1 MIDAP
6 NVGLLSLFLASILT
20 SNVLLA
26 NFLGTCSFIS
36 ISKDFKSSMGL
47 GIAVTL
53 VIGITAAVCWVVL
66 YYIIEPLGIEYL
78 SFIIFIIVIAGVV
91 QMLEMIIDRFSPALY
106 MALGI
111 FLPLITVNCAV
122 LGVILFMQ
130 IRKYNFPQAVV
141 FGFGSGAG
149 WWLAIMLLASIRRK
163 LDANNAV
170 PAGLK
175 GTGITLVTIGFMAM
189 AFVGFSGMIAGQ

>member
-6 NVGLLSLFLASILT
+6 NVGLFSLFLASILT

-189 AFVGFSGMIAGQ
+189 AFVGFSGMIAVQ

>member
-1 MIDAP
+1 MANAP
-6 NVGLLSLFLASILT
+6 NVGLVSLFLASILT
-20 SNVLLA
+20 SNILLS

-47 GIAVTL
+47 GVAVTM
-53 VIGITAAVCWVVL
+53 VIGLCSAVCWAVL
-66 YYIIEPLGIEYL
+66 RFIIEPLGIVYL

-91 QMLEMIIDRFSPALY
+91 QMLEMVIDRFSPSLY

-130 IRKYNFPQAVV
+130 IRNYDFLQSLV

-149 WWLAIMLLASIRRK
+149 WWLSIMLLASIRTK
-163 LDANNAV
+163 LDANSAV

-175 GTGITLVTIGFMAM
+175 GTGITMITIGFMAM
-189 AFVGFSGMIAGQ
+189 AFIGFSGMIAVQ